1 MRDRDDSTDA
11 TDEHHAGE
19 SSEANLLLVLIYQ
32 WRVTFENLRRLN
44 TNKDVIDN
52 FSNLKMI

>member
-1 MRDRDDSTDA
+1 MRDRDDS
-11 TDEHHAGE
+11 DEHHAGE

-32 WRVTFENLRRLN
+32 WRVAFENLRRLN

-52 FSNLKMI
+52 FSNLKRI